1 MRYVE
6 LEKGLLKIFS
16 PRATSLW
23 LIVSVLVGVTGPL
36 GTFATMAT
44 PLRLVYWTVLLAGGP
59 VLGAVCR
66 RIMRPWLGGFGVWPR
81 GAIIS
86 AVFATVY
93 APIIYLVTA
102 ALERRGLAVAV
113 SGGVLWIAV
122 FLASITETA
131 IWRLI
136 RATPVPLPEAP
147 PPRDIASPPSP
158 PRLFARLPV
167 AVQAPLISVSVRDHY
182 IVVTTAGGQASVL
195 MRFADAIAELDGVA
209 GMQVHRSH
217 WVADSAVRQL
227 ERRQGRMFLI
237 LSGGREVPVSRSY
250 QDAVVARW
258 GDKGTATEGVPVST
272 AIASRPIRLS
282 SAGSAEDRPPV

>member
-1 MRYVE
+1 MRFVE
-6 LEKGLLKIFS
+6 LEKGLRKIFS

-23 LIVSVLVGVTGPL
+23 LIVSALVGITGPL
-36 GTFATMAT
+36 GTFATMAA
-44 PLRLVYWTVLLAGGP
+44 PLRLGYWTVLLAGGP
-59 VLGAVCR
+59 LVGALCR
-66 RIMRPWLGGFGVWPR
+66 RLMRPFLGGLGVWPR
-81 GAIIS
+81 AAITS
-86 AVFATVY
+86 AVFASLY
-93 APIIYLVTA
+93 APIVYLLTA

-136 RATPVPLPEAP
+136 RVTPLPPPEAT
-147 PPRDIASPPSP
+147 PPRDIPLPPSP

-167 AVQAPLISVSVRDHY
+167 AVRAPLISVSVRDHY
-182 IVVTTAGGQASVL
+182 IVVTTVAGQASVL

-227 ERRQGRMFLI
+227 ERRQGRMFLV
-237 LSGGREVPVSRSY
+237 LPGGREVPVSRSY

-258 GDKGTATEGVPVST
+258 GDRGTATEGAPVST
-272 AIASRPIRLS
+272 AIPSRPIRLS